1 MSRLIRKV
9 FLGLFQVARFVP
21 GSARSSFGCRV
32 RAFLLRRL
40 ARSCG
45 NGVNVLASADIGAPH
60 NLTIGDNS
68 GIGLGCYLSCLDEVS
83 IGSRVLMGP
92 GVMIFTSN
100 HVWNERERTYFRQ
113 GESLAPVVIKDDA
126 WIGARSIILP
136 GVTIGKGC
144 TVAAGSVVT
153 RSTADYSTVAG
164 VPAVQIHIKPT
175 I

>member
-21 GSARSSFGCRV
+21 GSARSSFGCRIRV
-32 RAFLLRRL
+32 FLLRRL
-40 ARSCG
+40 ARSCS
-45 NGVNVLASADIGAPH
+45 NGVNVLAAADNGALH

-68 GIGLGCYLSCLDEVS
+68 GIGLRCYLSCLDEVS
-83 IGSRVLMGP
+83 IGARVLMGP

-100 HVWNERERTYFRQ
+100 HVWNERERAYFQQ

-136 GVTIGKGC
+136 GVTIGKGG

-153 RSTADYSTVAG
+153 RSAADYSTVAG
-164 VPAVQIHIKPT
+164 VPAVQIHMKP
-175 I
+175 II

>member
-1 MSRLIRKV
+1 MNRLIRKI
-9 FLGLFQVARFVP
+9 FLCLFQVARFVP

-32 RAFLLRRL
+32 RVFLLGRL

-45 NGVNVLASADIGAPH
+45 NGVNVLANADIGAPH
-60 NLTIGDNS
+60 NLTIGDHS
-68 GIGLGCYLSCLDEVS
+68 GIGLGCYLSCLDEVL

-100 HVWNERERTYFRQ
+100 HVWNELERTYFQQ

-126 WIGARSIILP
+126 WIGARSVILP
-136 GVTIGKGC
+136 GVTIGRGC